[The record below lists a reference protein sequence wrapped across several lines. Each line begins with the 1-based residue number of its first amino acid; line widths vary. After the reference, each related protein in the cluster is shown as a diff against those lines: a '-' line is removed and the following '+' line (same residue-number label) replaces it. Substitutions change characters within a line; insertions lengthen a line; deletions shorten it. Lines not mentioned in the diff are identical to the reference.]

1 MHHKI
6 MVRSERESTNE
17 IARFWVLKP
26 PIPAISNAS
35 AFEKHNPAQSLRG
48 FFTDSYQIL
57 ISGMLVALI
66 VCYLFSVLVGVTI
79 KRLIGDELQEL
90 RLQSNATADRLEM
103 IDRKVTAV
111 LRDALEQRQA
121 RTQTLPFRPLVSARN
136 PETVR
141 SLDSIGT
148 RNQIAKTI
156 NK

>member
-1 MHHKI
+1 MDTFFKVAGWI
-6 MVRSERESTNE
+6 T
-17 IARFWVLKP
+17 A
-26 PIPAISNAS
+26 AILGA
-35 AFEKHNPAQSLRG
+35 AVWTVFPE
-48 FFTDSYQIL
+48 YQIL